1 MSSRREGTEAV
12 PTEREVLKWIG
23 AAGREV
29 AVAADALGGSR
40 ERVDRL
46 GRGSDHEDARLNRE
60 RLTNALRALDDGREA
75 LDFVRGRA
83 VAARG

>member
-23 AAGREV
+23 AAAREV
-29 AVAADALGGSR
+29 AVAADGLGGAR
-40 ERVDRL
+40 ERLDRFD
-46 GRGSDHEDARLNRE
+46 RGSDHEHARHYRE